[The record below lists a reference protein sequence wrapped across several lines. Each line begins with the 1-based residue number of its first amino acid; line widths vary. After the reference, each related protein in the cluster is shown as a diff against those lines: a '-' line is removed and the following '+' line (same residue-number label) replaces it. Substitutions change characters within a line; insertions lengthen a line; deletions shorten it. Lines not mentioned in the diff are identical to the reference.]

1 MKIWTSCVQQ
11 GSSNFVH
18 KVEKHIKKYQLFPFP
33 NNTGKEVALIDRS
46 PAGTVVKTSVSHAR
60 GLRFKS
66 RYGQFFF
73 RILPLPIFSQDF
85 FIYFNLYHLRF
96 FMLLTLN
103 SGTEK
108 YWISIYVLTLLSKN
122 PDQPNPLGTFSGCH
136 THTCNSG
143 TEQRTSQ
150 KIYFTTR
157 KTNTVNQMLCRNCI
171 SYFLLFNNFFIIFFL
186 TWKEKWYELLGTALS
201 WIRHFLPRG
210 ERYFHP
216 IEFFFTT
223 KWSNQKLFES
233 TSKREVIR
241 GVQGRIQEISKGGLS
256 SRGLLVLL

>member
-18 KVEKHIKKYQLFPFP
+18 KVEKHFKKSEVFSFP
-33 NNTGKEVALIDRS
+33 NNIGKRPRDSGLSRWPS
-46 PAGTVVKTSVSHAR
+46 GKVSDFY
-60 GLRFKS
+60 GGGPRFKS

-73 RILPLPIFSQDF
+73 RILPYPIF
-85 FIYFNLYHLRF
+85 FIYFYLYHVSF

-108 YWISIYVLTLLSKN
+108 YWISIHVLTLLSKN
-122 PDQPNPLGTFSGCH
+122 PDQPNPLGTFSGR
-136 THTCNSG
+136 HTCNSG

-171 SYFLLFNNFFIIFFL
+171 SYFL
-186 TWKEKWYELLGTALS
+186 
-201 WIRHFLPRG
+201 
-210 ERYFHP
+210 
-216 IEFFFTT
+216 
-223 KWSNQKLFES
+223 
-233 TSKREVIR
+233 
-241 GVQGRIQEISKGGLS
+241 
-256 SRGLLVLL
+256 

>member
-136 THTCNSG
+136 THMQFWYWT
-143 TEQRTSQ
+143 T
-150 KIYFTTR
+150 YFTENIFYNEED
-157 KTNTVNQMLCRNCI
+157 KHSKPNAVSKL
-171 SYFLLFNNFFIIFFL
+171 YFIF
-186 TWKEKWYELLGTALS
+186 S
-201 WIRHFLPRG
+201 
-210 ERYFHP
+210 
-216 IEFFFTT
+216 
-223 KWSNQKLFES
+223 
-233 TSKREVIR
+233 
-241 GVQGRIQEISKGGLS
+241 
-256 SRGLLVLL
+256 LV